1 MNAAFVIAGLIRADF
16 VIAGLTRN
24 PWMPDQVRHDSPPD
38 QVRHDS
44 PQHDSP
50 PDQVRDSP
58 PVQVRDDSHFVIA
71 GLTGNPG
78 FPTPHGC
85 RIKSGMTRHL

>member
-24 PWMPDQVRHDSPPD
+24 PWMPD